1 MTTADLSTYNITV
14 GETASISQAKTNNTG
29 LNNLFKAVKN
39 NGHNKI
45 TMLNKIYMLD
55 YHSDKVV
62 LPDHFTVDMN
72 GATFK
77 ATQCNDINVSNLVD
91 LRDCFDSHVKMVN

>member
-1 MTTADLSTYNITV
+1 
-14 GETASISQAKTNNTG
+14 
-29 LNNLFKAVKN
+29 
-39 NGHNKI
+39 
-45 TMLNKIYMLD
+45 MLD

-91 LRDCFDSHVKMVN
+91 LKDCFDTHVKMVS

>member
-1 MTTADLSTYNITV
+1 
-14 GETASISQAKTNNTG
+14 
-29 LNNLFKAVKN
+29 
-39 NGHNKI
+39 
-45 TMLNKIYMLD
+45 MLNKIYMLD

-91 LRDCFDSHVKMVN
+91 LKDCFDSHVKMVS